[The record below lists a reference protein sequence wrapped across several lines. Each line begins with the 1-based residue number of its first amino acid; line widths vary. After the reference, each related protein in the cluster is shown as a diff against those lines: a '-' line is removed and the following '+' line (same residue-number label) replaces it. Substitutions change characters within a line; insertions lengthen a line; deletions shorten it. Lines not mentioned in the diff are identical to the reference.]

1 MKSLLLF
8 AFIILAS
15 HIPAVSFAQG
25 EPQPIPQAI
34 TVLKRP
40 QLPGNAQAQTTI
52 DEIVAAEPSK
62 YGKFRLEKTEECEKL
77 VFFDRITPDE
87 QTHALFKLDTCSTYQ
102 NTIDELGAV
111 NLPFITP
118 NGEEFHLF
126 LYVYAG
132 SGNVSLIFPVVTI
145 NKENIWNSDQIYVH
159 EIYNPQT
166 QQHTSI
172 EEAYIIQKNERTILS
187 LIAPPTTKSN
197 GETFNVSMGSLET
210 KPIDPLPRWAKS
222 TRTFK
227 IVGTFEAETG
237 NDKGGGPCIAGKE
250 TSMDADIKAPTG
262 DQEYCIQHMS
272 TCEFPESPDGYGSVP
287 AEMTLLETLWSD
299 STREYTCLYL
309 KGL

>member
-1 MKSLLLF
+1 MKSLFLF

-25 EPQPIPQAI
+25 EPQATPQAI

-40 QLPGNAQAQTTI
+40 QIPGNTI
-52 DEIVAAEPSK
+52 EEIVNAEPSK
-62 YGKFRLEKTEECEKL
+62 YGKFRLKNTKEDDNIL
-77 VFFDRITPDE
+77 IFDRTDHQKKESWSIEIDLNADWESSISEIGSVEFPFMTP
-87 QTHALFKLDTCSTYQ
+87 T
-102 NTIDELGAV
+102 
-111 NLPFITP
+111 
-118 NGEEFHLF
+118 GEEFHLF
-126 LYVYAG
+126 QVVWMG
-132 SGNVSLIFPVVTI
+132 SGATPSTYYVIVI
-145 NKENIWNSDQIYVH
+145 DKDRAWAADIYISITFDPKTKR
-159 EIYNPQT
+159 EIA
-166 QQHTSI
+166 I
-172 EEAYIIQKNERTILS
+172 EDAYISQQKEKTVLS
-187 LIAPPTTKSN
+187 LIVPPTTVSE
-197 GETFNVSMGSLET
+197 GQTFLISMGSIET
-210 KPIDPLPRWAKS
+210 KRTPPLPRWAKS

-227 IVGTFEAETG
+227 MVGTFEAETD
-237 NDKGGGPCIAGKE
+237 NARANLPCIAGKE